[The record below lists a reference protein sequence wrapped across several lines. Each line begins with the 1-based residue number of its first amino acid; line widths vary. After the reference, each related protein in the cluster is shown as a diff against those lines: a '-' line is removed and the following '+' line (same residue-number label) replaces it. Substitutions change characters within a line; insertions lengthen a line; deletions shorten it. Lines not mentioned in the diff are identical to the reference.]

1 MRIGFFYSI
10 GLSKRTFS
18 SNFASIFAILVL
30 SVLTI
35 TPLFYAQKIFMVL
48 WAIFFCLEFNQVFRT
63 DGKLKSVLTWGVL
76 FIFICIVYKI
86 FGVSSAT
93 ISYCAVPPFSYFV
106 PISALIIIDK
116 CHNEQQIRFLF
127 HSISLV
133 TAINIAD
140 NIRLSYVYG
149 LDVVFQ
155 NLAGILEEEGISGLN
170 LGGSMFVSMSVF
182 YASIMFLA
190 FLKSKNNIEKILF
203 LLYVCITAYFIIMC
217 SLKASAIVLMLISF
231 LSMYISVKMKK
242 NVGVALLIMAIVGII
257 MFLFMDNIVYF
268 LINVIG
274 AQRIADRLIIFTTGA
289 EYSDSSTLVS
299 RGELWQVS
307 VGTWLNDVKSFFLG
321 IGDHSWNE
329 FSTTAKSGI
338 GNHSD
343 LLDVL
348 ARYGILGGLCLY
360 SSIKLYYDYL
370 KTIYGKSSKFEI
382 LSFFVLILL
391 MGFTKKIVGSQPA
404 VMIFILFPLTLR
416 YFSNKESVKQI
427 RSW

>member
-1 MRIGFFYSI
+1 
-10 GLSKRTFS
+10 
-18 SNFASIFAILVL
+18 
-30 SVLTI
+30 
-35 TPLFYAQKIFMVL
+35 
-48 WAIFFCLEFNQVFRT
+48 
-63 DGKLKSVLTWGVL
+63 
-76 FIFICIVYKI
+76 
-86 FGVSSAT
+86 
-93 ISYCAVPPFSYFV
+93 
-106 PISALIIIDK
+106 
-116 CHNEQQIRFLF
+116 
-127 HSISLV
+127 V
-133 TAINIAD
+133 TVVNIAD

-155 NLAGILEEEGISGLN
+155 NLAGILEEEGITGLN

-190 FLKSKNNIEKILF
+190 FLKSNNNMEKILF

-231 LSMYISVKMKK
+231 FSMYISIKMEKG
-242 NVGVALLIMAIVGII
+242 VSVALLFLAIVGLLL
-257 MFLFMDNIVYF
+257 FLFMDDIVYF

-274 AQRIADRLIIFTTGA
+274 AQRTADRLIIFTTGA
-289 EYSDSSTLVS
+289 EFSDSSTLVS
-299 RGELWQVS
+299 RNGLWQVS
-307 VGTWLNDVKSFFLG
+307 IGTWLNDVGSFFVG
-321 IGDHSWNE
+321 IGDHSWKD
-329 FSTTAKSGI
+329 SMTTADSGI

-370 KTIYGKSSKFEI
+370 KNNYGKSSKFEI

-416 YFSNKESVKQI
+416 YFSNKKSF
-427 RSW
+427 